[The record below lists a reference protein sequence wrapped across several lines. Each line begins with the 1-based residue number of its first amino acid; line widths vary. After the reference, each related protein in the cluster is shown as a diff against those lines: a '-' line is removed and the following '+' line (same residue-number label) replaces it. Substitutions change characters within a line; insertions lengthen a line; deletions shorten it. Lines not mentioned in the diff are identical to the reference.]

1 MNTIDTAGVREV
13 LMDAHTPDGVAL
25 AGTLTLP
32 PGEGP
37 HPAALL
43 LPGSGPVDRNSDAGR
58 MKLALGG
65 ELARML
71 AERGVALFR
80 YDRRGV
86 GATPGDWRA
95 AGFAQNRE
103 DAAAAMAALRA
114 RPEARTDAVAVIGH
128 SEGALH
134 AAALGARGGP
144 ATVVLLACPARP
156 GEEVLLWQARMI
168 GDDLPR
174 PVALL
179 LKLLRTDIHK
189 QQAATIARIKATTTD
204 VARVR
209 GARVNARWMR
219 EFLVHDPRA
228 DLAAITVPVLAITG
242 DKDLQS
248 DPDDLEVIARLV
260 PGPVQ
265 VRRVPDLTH
274 LLRRDPRPASLRTY
288 RSQLRSPVDPELLG
302 AVAGWVA
309 DHLAERQV
317 HRVDQ
322 DPA

>member
-1 MNTIDTAGVREV
+1 MNPAAGVREV
-13 LMDAHTPDGVAL
+13 AMDAHSPDGVAL

-32 PGEGP
+32 LGTGP

-65 ELARML
+65 DLARTL

-86 GATPGDWRA
+86 GATPGNWKA
-95 AGFAQNRE
+95 AGFVQNRE
-103 DAAAAMAALRA
+103 DAEAALAALRA
-114 RPEARTDAVAVIGH
+114 RPEVRADAVAVIGH

-134 AAALGARGGP
+134 AAALGARGGT
-144 ATVVLLACPARP
+144 AAVVLLACPAQP

-179 LKLLRTDIHK
+179 LKLLRTDIHR
-189 QQAATIARIKATTTD
+189 QQAASIARIKATTTD
-204 VARVR
+204 IARVR
-209 GARVNARWMR
+209 GARVNARWLR
-219 EFLVHDPRA
+219 EFLAHDPRP

-242 DKDLQS
+242 DKDLQV
-248 DPDDLEVIARLV
+248 DPDDLAAIAELV
-260 PGPVQ
+260 PGPVET
-265 VRRVPDLTH
+265 RRTPDLTH
-274 LLRRDPRPASLRTY
+274 ILRRDPRPASLRTY
-288 RSQLRSPVDPELLG
+288 RSQLRRPVDPELLTE
-302 AVAGWVA
+302 VAGWVA
-309 DHLAERQV
+309 HNLPALA
-317 HRVDQ
+317 
-322 DPA
+322 A